1 MKRTLS
7 AILPL
12 LVASLFSVSPA
23 FAQTHQHVAIV
34 YCGVDKNKD
43 VKVVAAD
50 IDLIGDGGSA
60 GKRWRSCSQV
70 LHEITLKGY
79 EISQSHPIS
88 YGPKTLNYS
97 ETTEEVSEQRKKY
110 MTMKG
115 RETPE
120 TDEWGYTVF
129 VLTKEEAAHK

>member
-12 LVASLFSVSPA
+12 LAASLFSVSPA

-34 YCGVDKNKD
+34 YCGIDKNND
-43 VKVVAAD
+43 VRVVAAD
-50 IDLIGDGGSA
+50 IDLMGGAASA

-70 LHEITLKGY
+70 LHEVMLNGY
-79 EISQSHPIS
+79 RIS
-88 YGPKTLNYS
+88 YSDVVDQQSKS
-97 ETTEEVSEQRKKY
+97 KEEADV
-110 MTMKG
+110 
-115 RETPE
+115 
-120 TDEWGYTVF
+120 WGYTVF